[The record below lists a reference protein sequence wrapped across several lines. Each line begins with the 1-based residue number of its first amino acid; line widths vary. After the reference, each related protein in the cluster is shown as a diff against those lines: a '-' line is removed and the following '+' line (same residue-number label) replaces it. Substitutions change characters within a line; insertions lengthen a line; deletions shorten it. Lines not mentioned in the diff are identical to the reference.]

1 LSDALVS
8 VLPER
13 DFVQMP
19 GPVQTKFKLG
29 VAGGLHLIPG
39 GPKVEHLAG
48 VRTGLG
54 NSRERPPLTEVT
66 AAGFNPETSW
76 QNYQM
81 RASIL
86 LRSNPG
92 SWFGGTALEPG
103 TKQWR
108 AMQT

>member
-1 LSDALVS
+1 
-8 VLPER
+8 
-13 DFVQMP
+13 MP

-29 VAGGLHLIPG
+29 VAGGLHLIDPK
-39 GPKVEHLAG
+39 GPKVEHLAA

-54 NSRERPPLTEVT
+54 NSRERQPLTEVT